1 MSSSTKLSVD
11 LTVEAEDPLVPAPEQ
26 ITALL
31 AGAPWQRF
39 AVLGDSIAAGTGDR
53 SPGYAPTGWA
63 DRVAANLA
71 SVNPTLAYRNTG
83 RIGATSGQVID
94 RQLSE
99 ILDFAPDLVHVSC
112 GGNDLFT
119 AGGNVDQLRENLSTI
134 LTALAATGA
143 QLSIFTMAD
152 VWDVERMAPMR
163 PMRSQM
169 MVLNEV
175 LRAVADEF
183 DAVLTD
189 FWTHPLRSRPELMS
203 ADLIHFTTSGHAVV
217 AGEVARS
224 LAARIDRA

>member
-1 MSSSTKLSVD
+1 MSSSTPLSVKFT
-11 LTVEAEDPLVPAPEQ
+11 LEADDPLVLAPEQ
-26 ITALL
+26 TAALL

-63 DRVAANLA
+63 DRVAADLA
-71 SVNPTLAYRNTG
+71 AVNPTLTYRNTG

-94 RQLSE
+94 RQLSD

-119 AGGNVDQLRENLSTI
+119 AGGDVDQLHENLSTI

-152 VWDVERMAPMR
+152 VWEVERMAPMR
-163 PMRSQM
+163 GMRPRM
-169 MVLNEV
+169 IALNEV
-175 LRAVADEF
+175 LRSLATDFE
-183 DAVLTD
+183 AVLTEL
-189 FWTHPLRSRPELMS
+189 WNHPLRSRPELMS

-217 AGEVARS
+217 ASEVVRS
-224 LAARIDRA
+224 LAPLIDRS

>member
-1 MSSSTKLSVD
+1 MSSSTPLSVKF
-11 LTVEAEDPLVPAPEQ
+11 TVEADDPLVLAPEQ
-26 ITALL
+26 TAALL

-63 DRVAANLA
+63 DRVAADLA
-71 SVNPTLAYRNTG
+71 AVNPTLTYRNTG

-94 RQLSE
+94 RQLSD

-119 AGGNVDQLRENLSTI
+119 AGGDVDQLHENLSTI

-152 VWDVERMAPMR
+152 VWEVERMAPMR
-163 PMRSQM
+163 GMRPRM
-169 MVLNEV
+169 ITLNEV
-175 LRAVADEF
+175 LRSLATDFE
-183 DAVLTD
+183 AVLTEL
-189 FWTHPLRSRPELMS
+189 WNHPLRSRPELMS

-217 AGEVARS
+217 ASEVVRS
-224 LAARIDRA
+224 LAPLIDR

>member
-1 MSSSTKLSVD
+1 MSSSTPLSVKF
-11 LTVEAEDPLVPAPEQ
+11 TVEADDPLVLAPEQ
-26 ITALL
+26 SAALL

-63 DRVAANLA
+63 DRVAADLTA
-71 SVNPTLAYRNTG
+71 INPTLTYRNTG

-94 RQLSE
+94 RQLAE

-119 AGGNVDQLRENLSTI
+119 AGGDVDQLHENLSTI

-152 VWDVERMAPMR
+152 VWAVERMAPMR
-163 PMRSQM
+163 AMRPRM
-169 MVLNEV
+169 IALNEV
-175 LRAVADEF
+175 LRAVAAEF
-183 DAVLTD
+183 DAVLTE
-189 FWTHPLRSRPELMS
+189 FWDHPLRSRPELMS

-217 AGEVARS
+217 ASEVVRS
-224 LAARIDRA
+224 LAPLIDRS